1 MPPPFSSFAV
11 QRANNLLRPP
21 ATLSQDGADCPG
33 VLALARVCGRLV
45 EVSEAASFGA
55 LSALCPLL
63 EEVQAK
69 GELVAWVESG
79 ASVFF
84 PPDLQARG
92 LDVEAI
98 PVVWAPNTKAALQAA
113 DWLLRSGAFAL
124 VVLDGTTGT
133 VDESVLGRL
142 ARLAAEHEATI
153 LFLTRKS
160 PLDASLGALVS
171 LRISVCKSLQGT
183 ELRVVKDKRSG
194 PLSVQRI
201 SLDGP
206 LGLY

>member
-1 MPPPFSSFAV
+1 VTSPFSSFAV
-11 QRANNLLRPP
+11 QRARSLLRSPVSLCEVSP
-21 ATLSQDGADCPG
+21 DSRGILG
-33 VLALARVCGRLV
+33 LARVCGRLV
-45 EVSEAASFGA
+45 EVSEAASYGA

-63 EEVQAK
+63 GEVQAQ

-79 ASVFF
+79 NSVFF

-98 PVVWAPNTKAALQAA
+98 PVVWAPNTKTALQAA

-133 VDESVLGRL
+133 VDDSVLGRL
-142 ARLAAEHEATI
+142 ARLAAEHGATV

-171 LRISVCKSLQGT
+171 LRITVSKASQGT